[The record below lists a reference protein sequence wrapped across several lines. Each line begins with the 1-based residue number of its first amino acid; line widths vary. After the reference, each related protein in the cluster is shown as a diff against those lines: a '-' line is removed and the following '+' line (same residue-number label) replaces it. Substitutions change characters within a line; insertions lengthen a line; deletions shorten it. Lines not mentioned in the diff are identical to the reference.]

1 MGVGDRTL
9 GVAYLSN
16 RIRLSISACF
26 EAITHSG
33 TGMAAGSVK
42 IPVLPSQSFGDSIKI
57 LRTEIMDCA
66 RLGAD
71 PPLLIHVFKL
81 RVSIL
86 SHLHTIF

>member
-1 MGVGDRTL
+1 MGVGDRTP

-26 EAITHSG
+26 EAIMHSG
-33 TGMAAGSVK
+33 IGTAAGSVK
-42 IPVLPSQSFGDSIKI
+42 IPVLPSLGFGDSIKI

-71 PPLLIHVFKL
+71 PPPPF
-81 RVSIL
+81 
-86 SHLHTIF
+86 